1 MSCQLISTII
11 MPSPTAG
18 QGSSISQHLR
28 AIKDILQGVV
38 PNAKYTR
45 SVEIRRVGGLILM
58 FTGPRRPW
66 M

>member
-11 MPSPTAG
+11 IPSPTAG

-28 AIKDILQGVV
+28 AIKEILRGVV
-38 PNAKYTR
+38 PNAKYIW

-58 FTGPRRPW
+58 FAGSWRPW